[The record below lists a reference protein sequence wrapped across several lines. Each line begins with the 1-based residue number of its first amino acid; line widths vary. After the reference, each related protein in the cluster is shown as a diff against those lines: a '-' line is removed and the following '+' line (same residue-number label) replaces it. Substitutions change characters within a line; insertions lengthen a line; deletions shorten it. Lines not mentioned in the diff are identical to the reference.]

1 MIIPPQS
8 LFNRRPVFRP
18 SFLDLLALD
27 PTCRCLHF
35 LHRHLKDVGSSP
47 AKKMEK
53 NNGVDVVPNEV
64 FGAPSLKKGSRQ
76 DNDSEEA
83 LGLLTQ
89 PDHTT
94 ATKSYLSHHWPF
106 IYWFIKFVLVVGTA
120 SIFFS
125 IPIIYYRDAEF
136 LADDITDEQLHE
148 ILKSK
153 VTDIW
158 LYNIFLF
165 IQITWLG
172 IASFF
177 LIGSALPYIFRFI
190 AR

>member
-1 MIIPPQS
+1 MG
-8 LFNRRPVFRP
+8 
-18 SFLDLLALD
+18 
-27 PTCRCLHF
+27 PT
-35 LHRHLKDVGSSP
+35 
-47 AKKMEK
+47 
-53 NNGVDVVPNEV
+53 
-64 FGAPSLKKGSRQ
+64 Q

-94 ATKSYLSHHWPF
+94 AKSYLSYHWPF

-120 SIFFS
+120 SIFS
-125 IPIIYYRDAEF
+125 IPIIYYRNAEF

-148 ILKSK
+148 ILNSK
-153 VTDIW
+153 ITDLW